1 MDVYYYIFITLLGVL
16 LGSFLNVVIYRL
28 PKMMEHGFI
37 EEIHFFVQEQGINL
51 TLSSPPKETPLINL
65 LFPHSFCPS
74 CQHTLSWWQ
83 NIPLVSYLL
92 LKARCFYCGVQIPS
106 RYFLIE
112 ALTGLVLLACAYQ
125 FGITWQACWA
135 MVFSL
140 ALIVLTFIDIDNQL
154 LPDSITLPLT
164 WLGLILSIF
173 GIFVSA
179 NTAIIGACIGYLS
192 LWSIYWVFKLI
203 TKKEGMGYGDF
214 KLSAALG
221 AWLGWPLLPNV
232 LLIAAL
238 SGTVIAI
245 LLRIFKKL
253 EPGSPIPFGPFLALS
268 GWINLIWGVKISQ
281 FYFDLFYW

>member
-1 MDVYYYIFITLLGVL
+1 MNIYYYIFITLLGVL

-28 PKMMEHGFI
+28 PKMMTRGFI
-37 EEIHFFVQEQGINL
+37 EEIYFFAQEQSINL
-51 TLSSPPKETPLINL
+51 NLGSLSKEPPSINL
-65 LFPHSFCPS
+65 LFPRSFCPS
-74 CQHTLSWWQ
+74 CHHSLSWWQ
-83 NIPLVSYLL
+83 NIPLLSYII
-92 LKARCFYCGVQIPS
+92 LKTRCFYCRAQIS
-106 RYFLIE
+106 ARYFFIE
-112 ALTGLVLLACAYQ
+112 ALTGLILLACAYQ
-125 FGITWQACWA
+125 FGISWQACWA

-140 ALIVLTFIDIDNQL
+140 ALIVLTFIDIDHQL

-221 AWLGWPLLPNV
+221 AWLGLPLLPNV

-238 SGTVIAI
+238 SGIVIA
-245 LLRIFKKL
+245 LVLRIFKKL
-253 EPGSPIPFGPFLALS
+253 EPGNPIPFGPFLALS
-268 GWINLIWGVKISQ
+268 GWINLIWGVKIGQS
-281 FYFDLFYW
+281 YFDFFYW